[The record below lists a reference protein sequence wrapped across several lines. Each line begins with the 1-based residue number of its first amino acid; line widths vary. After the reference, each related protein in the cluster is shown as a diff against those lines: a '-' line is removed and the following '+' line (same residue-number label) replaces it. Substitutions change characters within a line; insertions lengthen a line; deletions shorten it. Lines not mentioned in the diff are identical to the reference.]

1 MKNGGCGNKVAHFL
15 APYLRQDRFPTLWYL
30 FQYFLGGTITKRRL
44 VTKYYTEQKKVL
56 EVGCSLGN
64 ISSVFTKYPRIEF
77 LGIDVDD
84 LVVSKARKR
93 FKHLPNFDFQKIDLR
108 ELSTKHKTF
117 DYILFASVLEH
128 VNDQNVT
135 EFLVSADKILSKD
148 GIIVI
153 VNPMPA
159 RMNDNFLVKIS
170 ANILEQG
177 EYLREINELEKIIN
191 DAKIFT
197 IKILE
202 TELVPPFIFSYPK
215 SNRCI
220 TIVLTRK

>member
-1 MKNGGCGNKVAHFL
+1 M
-15 APYLRQDRFPTLWYL
+15 
-30 FQYFLGGTITKRRL
+30 
-44 VTKYYTEQKKVL
+44 
-56 EVGCSLGN
+56 
-64 ISSVFTKYPRIEF
+64 
-77 LGIDVDD
+77 
-84 LVVSKARKR
+84 
-93 FKHLPNFDFQKIDLR
+93 
-108 ELSTKHKTF
+108 
-117 DYILFASVLEH
+117 
-128 VNDQNVT
+128 NDQNVT

-191 DAKIFT
+191 DAKIFA